1 MPDTLIFMQSR
12 FGGSVLINEPM
23 KNHTS
28 FKTGGNAHVMLLA
41 QSARDITE
49 AVKFCGENAVPL
61 LLMGNGTNL
70 LIADSGF
77 NGLVIKIADKMSGV
91 RLNSAGE
98 IEAGAGLLLS
108 ELSHFALKH
117 SLAGLEFA
125 SGIPG
130 SAGGAVYM
138 NAGAYGGEIKD
149 VLVWA
154 DVLLNGEVKRFS
166 VSDLALGYRSS
177 ILQKN
182 GGIVINAAFKPLP
195 SNYFEIDSKM
205 KELNAKRREKQ
216 PLNKPSAGSAFKRP
230 KGHYAGKLIAD
241 CGLAGYRIGG
251 AAVSEKHCGFIVN
264 EGDASSYDIY
274 ALINYVKKTVFEK
287 FGVALEP
294 EVKFAGVF
302 E

>member
-1 MPDTLIFMQSR
+1 MPDTLNFLRNR
-12 FGGSVLINEPM
+12 FGSAILVNEPM

-28 FKTGGNAHVMLLA
+28 FKTGGDAAFMMLA
-41 QSARDITE
+41 QNSGDIAD
-49 AVKFCGENAVPL
+49 AVSFCRENSVPF

-70 LIADSGF
+70 LVSDSGF
-77 NGLVIKIADKMSGV
+77 NGLVIKIAEKMSGV
-91 RLNSAGE
+91 FLNTAGE

-108 ELSHFALKH
+108 ELSHFALTR
-117 SLAGLEFA
+117 SLSGLEFA

-130 SAGGAVYM
+130 SVGGAVYM
-138 NAGAYGGEIKD
+138 NAGAYGGEISG

-154 DVLLNGEVKRFS
+154 DIILNGEIKRFS
-166 VSDLALGYRSS
+166 VSDLALGYRAS

-182 GGIVINAAFKPLP
+182 GGIVTAAAFKLVA
-195 SNYFEIDSKM
+195 SQYSEIDAKI

-230 KGHYAGKLIAD
+230 EGHYAGKLIAD
-241 CGLAGYRIGG
+241 SGLAGYKIGG

-264 EGDASSYDIY
+264 EGGASSSEIY